1 LRKITFFRRTLE
13 EKRKGHHPSS
23 NGEAMR
29 NLTVIIPG
37 DVYRRVRVWAAQRD
51 TLLSEAARHLIEM

>member
-1 LRKITFFRRTLE
+1 
-13 EKRKGHHPSS
+13 
-23 NGEAMR
+23 MR